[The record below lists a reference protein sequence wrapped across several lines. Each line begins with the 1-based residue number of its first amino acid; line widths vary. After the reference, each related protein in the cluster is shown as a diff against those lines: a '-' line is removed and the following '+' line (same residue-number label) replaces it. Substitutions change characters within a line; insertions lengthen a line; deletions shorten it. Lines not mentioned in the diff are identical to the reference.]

1 MPIGRLARLRRD
13 RNRPR
18 RRPRIKATEALG
30 IRNFHGG
37 SHSHKALRTRRRPR
51 PRIRPRGVMEYW
63 SAGVLRQVRIAPAYR
78 VGATKGALG
87 NGSAYFEN
95 EDEDEDDYDFAFSSA
110 DGGGRTHTTLRSPD
124 FESGASASS
133 ATSAYF
139 QGRMVDRF
147 CKKRKGFVVHFH
159 DHASI
164 SPTALVT
171 LGVDS
176 RRKKIRTAR

>member
-13 RNRPR
+13 RN
-18 RRPRIKATEALG
+18 
-30 IRNFHGG
+30 
-37 SHSHKALRTRRRPR
+37 RPR

-95 EDEDEDDYDFAFSSA
+95 EDDYDFAFSSA